1 MILPTQNCSENAWK
15 FQYNNLPVVGDVYF
29 PQSLETGEGIGQISQ
44 QIDTAKTGNSIKTRC
59 HQSAL
64 SSDKAGVCKHH
75 RQQICFQ
82 KAPFYRQMNFTQNN
96 LSIKTTFAFLNLF
109 FFFIKNI

>member
-44 QIDTAKTGNSIKTRC
+44 LIDTAKTGNSIKTRC

-64 SSDKAGVCKHH
+64 SSDKAGVCKQHSS
-75 RQQICFQ
+75 
-82 KAPFYRQMNFTQNN
+82 TN
-96 LSIKTTFAFLNLF
+96 LFPKGAFLHTNELE
-109 FFFIKNI
+109 K